1 MAPFRN
7 TMCLID
13 GNASKLPL
21 LMHNPKVLSEAVGI
35 ALLGSNIK
43 EACNRVA
50 SPKVGKKPLPLL
62 IGCIAVYTSGF
73 DIGGTQSVYLV
84 GLY

>member
-13 GNASKLPL
+13 CNASKLPL
-21 LMHNPKVLSEAVGI
+21 LMHDPEVLSEAVGI
-35 ALLGSNIK
+35 ALFWSNIK
-43 EACNRVA
+43 KACDRVA

-62 IGCIAVYTSGF
+62 IGGIAVYASGF
-73 DIGGTQSVYLV
+73 NIGST
-84 GLY
+84 